1 MTSQELIRE
10 IEAQRLLMIAVA
22 TGGPRILDVAN
33 EYTERREKIGF
44 ALAERGIEDPNPYSD
59 LWRWYAKWSDGS
71 LPSYSSRRQFITNLF
86 DPLIERVRQNRMPA
100 NYDLILRLVEE
111 MEEFKLN
118 VNSYYNDSEYSSFV
132 DDRIRGKV
140 ISLRAHLQR
149 LGSEDLV
156 QELDGV
162 ELEEGK
168 LVFILETLRG
178 FIIPEARRRVHSLM
192 KNAMPIKDET
202 QLRHSEGSLP
212 HLPNISCPL
221 RIFLCHSSGDKPA
234 VRDLYRR
241 LLADGFEA
249 WLDEESLLPGQN
261 WQEEIPQAVRNSDVV
276 VVCLSHSAINKEGY
290 VQREIKF
297 ALDVADEKPEGTIF
311 IIPLKLEECTAPAR
325 LSRWQW
331 VNFFEERGYERLMK
345 ALSTRA
351 AEIRVRQQPSP
362 PTLKLETPIYD
373 DQLTDTQRSLLRE
386 VESGRRDFQPDSKS
400 EADQDKALE
409 KFQPVAEELIELGKR
424 DYLRNVKPQ
433 QESWTGKRHFAVV
446 MVDGLTAKGR
456 RSLQK

>member
-1 MTSQELIRE
+1 M
-10 IEAQRLLMIAVA
+10 
-22 TGGPRILDVAN
+22 
-33 EYTERREKIGF
+33 
-44 ALAERGIEDPNPYSD
+44 
-59 LWRWYAKWSDGS
+59 
-71 LPSYSSRRQFITNLF
+71 
-86 DPLIERVRQNRMPA
+86 
-100 NYDLILRLVEE
+100 
-111 MEEFKLN
+111 
-118 VNSYYNDSEYSSFV
+118 
-132 DDRIRGKV
+132 
-140 ISLRAHLQR
+140 
-149 LGSEDLV
+149 
-156 QELDGV
+156 
-162 ELEEGK
+162 
-168 LVFILETLRG
+168 
-178 FIIPEARRRVHSLM
+178 
-192 KNAMPIKDET
+192 
-202 QLRHSEGSLP
+202 
-212 HLPNISCPL
+212 
-221 RIFLCHSSGDKPA
+221 
-234 VRDLYRR
+234 
-241 LLADGFEA
+241 
-249 WLDEESLLPGQN
+249 
-261 WQEEIPQAVRNSDVV
+261 
-276 VVCLSHSAINKEGY
+276 
-290 VQREIKF
+290 QREIKF